1 MVATLPIIDALH
13 QKTSVSAIA
22 LHPTLGK
29 LLSGDKDGLVQ
40 IVDLESE
47 QNDIIATINVD
58 SQIIDVA
65 WSMDKIV
72 VLDETNGL
80 HVFSNDGEKV
90 WTSEFDAGGAEL
102 VVGKQILALDG
113 IGTLRQFT
121 LDGQEYESSQR
132 DVRSF
137 VRFLLVVR
145 LMDVLRSTYS
155 RL

>member
-29 LLSGDKDGLVQ
+29 LLIGDKDGLVQ

-80 HVFSNDGEKV
+80 HVFSNNGEWYGPLNSMQAV
-90 WTSEFDAGGAEL
+90 PSWS
-102 VVGKQILALDG
+102 
-113 IGTLRQFT
+113 
-121 LDGQEYESSQR
+121 
-132 DVRSF
+132 
-137 VRFLLVVR
+137 
-145 LMDVLRSTYS
+145 
-155 RL
+155 

>member
-29 LLSGDKDGLVQ
+29 LLIGDKDGLVQ

-58 SQIIDVA
+58 SMIID
-65 WSMDKIV
+65 
-72 VLDETNGL
+72 GL
-80 HVFSNDGEKV
+80 HVFSNNGENV

-102 VVGKQILALDG
+102 VVG
-113 IGTLRQFT
+113 
-121 LDGQEYESSQR
+121 
-132 DVRSF
+132 
-137 VRFLLVVR
+137 
-145 LMDVLRSTYS
+145 
-155 RL
+155 